1 MLIRLSYPLDCKEW
15 IELKWDALVSDK
27 KRLHLGSL
35 SFEIFET
42 EKLVHHGFCNR

>member
-27 KRLHLGSL
+27 KKAAFRQP
-35 SFEIFET
+35 F
-42 EKLVHHGFCNR
+42 V